1 MQLLEKD
8 ENLLAA
14 KIVAVV
20 VAAAAG
26 LGTGAAV
33 VETEFEVGYC
43 CLEQRPRVVRVGES
57 EAERACAGTGPD
69 EASNECVQKVRIC
82 CITNEKKNRLGQW
95 SGL

>member
-43 CLEQRPRVVRVGES
+43 CLEKQRPRVVRVGES
-57 EAERACAGTGPD
+57 EAERAYAGTGPD

-82 CITNEKKNRLGQW
+82 CITNEKKIV
-95 SGL
+95 